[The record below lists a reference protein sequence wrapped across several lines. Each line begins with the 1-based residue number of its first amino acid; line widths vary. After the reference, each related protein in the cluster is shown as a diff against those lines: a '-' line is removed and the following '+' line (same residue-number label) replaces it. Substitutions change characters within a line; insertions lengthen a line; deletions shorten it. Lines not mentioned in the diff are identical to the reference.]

1 MVNEESFWKQR
12 LKVFWL
18 RDGDKNTKFFHA
30 SITGRRKRNKLVS
43 TVKEDGV
50 VVQTQEEITEVAED
64 YFKNLFKSKHYNP
77 IHVVDM
83 V

>member
-50 VVQTQEEITEVAED
+50 VG
-64 YFKNLFKSKHYNP
+64 
-77 IHVVDM
+77 HVVLVM
-83 V
+83 VAVRTGLDWLLLASH